1 MDPNY
6 YFYTWASMQEF
17 IRRQNFLG
25 ANFQIDG
32 VETNKGADDKSKT
45 ARILDVL
52 KWYLNFLGLYC

>member
-1 MDPNY
+1 MDHNY

-52 KWYLNFLGLYC
+52 K